1 MTILLT
7 GATGKVGRRVAA
19 RLDDL
24 RVPFRPASRT
34 SATPFD
40 WTDETSWPAALDGV
54 RSAFVV
60 PYDAAP
66 LTRPFVDAAI
76 KSGVERI
83 VLLSGRGVDVPDY
96 LPPHL
101 MEGNAHIDGEAAL
114 RPAAVEWTILRPG
127 WFAQNFSE
135 GFFLDA
141 VLAGELRL
149 PAGDGAAS
157 YVDADDIAAVAV
169 AALTEDRH
177 VGQTYELSGP
187 RAVTMA
193 EAAAEITTAS
203 GRNVRYTHI
212 DHDDLVRELVSDGWP
227 AAEADEYVSLIG
239 PIRRGIDAHLSDGVE
254 RALGRPPRDFRAVV
268 QAAAAAGAWS

>member
-24 RVPFRPASRT
+24 GVPARQAGRT
-34 SATPFD
+34 SSPPFD
-40 WTDETSWPAALDGV
+40 WTDDATWPAALDGV

-76 KSGVERI
+76 RSGVERI

-96 LPPHL
+96 LPADL
-101 MEGNAHIDGEAAL
+101 MEGNPHIDGEAAL
-114 RPAAVEWTILRPG
+114 RPATVDWTILRPG

-135 GFFLDA
+135 GFFRDA
-141 VLAGELRL
+141 VLAGDLRL

-157 YVDADDIAAVAV
+157 FVDADDIAAVAV

-187 RAVTMA
+187 RALTMA
-193 EAAAEITTAS
+193 EAAAEIAAAA
-203 GRNVRYTHI
+203 GRDVRYTHV
-212 DHDDLVRELVSDGWP
+212 DHDDLVRELVDQGWS
-227 AAEADEYVSLIG
+227 ADDAEGYAIMVS
-239 PIRRGIDAHLSDGVE
+239 PVRRGIDAYLSDGVE
-254 RALGRPPRDFRAVV
+254 RALGRPPRDFRDVV
-268 QAAAAAGAWS
+268 RAAAEAGAWS